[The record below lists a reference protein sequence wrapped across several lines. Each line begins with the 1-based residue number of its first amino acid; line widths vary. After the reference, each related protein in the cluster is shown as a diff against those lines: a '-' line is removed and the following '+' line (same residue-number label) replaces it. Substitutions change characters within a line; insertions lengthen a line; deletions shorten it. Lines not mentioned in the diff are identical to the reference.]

1 MLHSVRV
8 RLTVWYT
15 AILALVLIT
24 FSGISYA
31 FLAREIR
38 AATDAA
44 LLDAAREFVGAFS
57 NELPPSDLRLD
68 FRTSG
73 RDIMVL
79 SPSGAI
85 VAASR
90 TRMPRNV
97 RDEVLRTTPRALQQ
111 FRTVGNFRV
120 LALPLTVFGRAY
132 TVVVAESLQ
141 NQDDRLHAAARAVGL
156 GIPIALLVASAGG
169 YLLARKS
176 LHPVARMSMQAR
188 EIGEKT
194 LDQRIA
200 VVNANDELGHLA
212 TTLNE
217 LLGRLQRAFESQRRF
232 MADASHEMRTPVSI
246 IQGEAD
252 VALSRHDR
260 DAAEYRATIEI
271 MRKAAL
277 NLTRIVQNLFL
288 LARSDSGTYPIQTSR
303 FYLDEVIADCVRSLR
318 VAAVTKRIALTADCA
333 PDLSIFADEE
343 LVRRLLLNLIDNA
356 VKFTPDEGTVLV
368 RARNEAADA
377 IVEVT
382 DSGAGIDA
390 ADLPHIFERFFR
402 GDRGRR
408 RVAGSGLGLAIVKW
422 IAEIHG
428 GSASVAHTDSQ
439 GTTIRVV
446 LPIGELPQEEV
457 VTSGRWDVGTSHPP
471 SGPTS

>member
-15 AILALVLIT
+15 ALLALVLIT

-31 FLAREIR
+31 FLARAIR
-38 AATDAA
+38 ASTDAA
-44 LLDAAREFVGAFS
+44 LSDAAREFISAFS
-57 NELPPSDLRLD
+57 TDLPPSDLRLD

-73 RDIMVL
+73 RDILVL
-79 SPSGAI
+79 SPSGAV

-90 TRMPRNV
+90 SQMPPEV
-97 RDEVLRTTPRALQQ
+97 RDQVLRTAPHSLQQ
-111 FRTVGNFRV
+111 FRTIGRFRV

-132 TVVVAESLQ
+132 TVVIAESLE
-141 NQDDRLHAAARAVGL
+141 NQDRRLHAAARAVGL

-176 LHPVARMSMQAR
+176 LDPVARMSMQAR
-188 EIGEKT
+188 ELGEKT

-200 VVNANDELGHLA
+200 VVNASDELGHLA

-217 LLGRLQRAFESQRRF
+217 LLGRLQSAFESQRRF

-252 VALSRHDR
+252 VALSRDDR

-288 LARSDSGTYPIQTSR
+288 LARSDSGTYPIQKSR

-343 LVRRLLLNLIDNA
+343 LIRRLLLNLIDNA

-368 RARNEAADA
+368 RARTAGSDHL
-377 IVEVT
+377 VEVT

-408 RVAGSGLGLAIVKW
+408 RGGGCGRGRAVVKW
-422 IAEIHG
+422 LAGVNG
-428 GSASVAHTDSQ
+428 G
-439 GTTIRVV
+439 
-446 LPIGELPQEEV
+446 
-457 VTSGRWDVGTSHPP
+457 
-471 SGPTS
+471 